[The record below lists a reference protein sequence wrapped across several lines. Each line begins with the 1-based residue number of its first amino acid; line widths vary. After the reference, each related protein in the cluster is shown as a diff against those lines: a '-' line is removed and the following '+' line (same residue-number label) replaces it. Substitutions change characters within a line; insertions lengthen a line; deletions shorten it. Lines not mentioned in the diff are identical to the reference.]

1 MEEYM
6 KYWKNYINFST
17 RSTRKEFWLPVLFNF
32 VISGILAAISSKLGT
47 IFSLAVLIPN
57 LSNAVR
63 RMHDINK
70 SGWYLLLG
78 LIPIVGWI
86 IVLVYECTATVEE
99 GNAYPVDADVEDV
112 DDEVIVENN
121 NNVVVNNNDNTDEKS
136 E

>member
-99 GNAYPVDADVEDV
+99 DNAYPVDADVEDI

>member
-1 MEEYM
+1 MEEYI
-6 KYWKNYINFST
+6 KYWKNYVNFST

-32 VISGILAAISSKLGT
+32 VISGILSAINAKLGT
-47 IFSLAVLIPN
+47 IFSLLILIPN

-70 SGWYLLLG
+70 SGWNLLIG

-86 IVLVYECTATVEE
+86 IVLVYECTPTVEE
-99 GNAYPVDADVEDV
+99 GNEYPVDAEVVGV
-112 DDEVIVENN
+112 DDEVVAEETS
-121 NNVVVNNNDNTDEKS
+121 DNTDSNDDNNTLE